1 MRAIRKS
8 GLMSGDGKRGD
19 AQASVLAPILDST
32 KRTANARFEA
42 RKFMKVMISRDQPWN
57 HLIER

>member
-1 MRAIRKS
+1 
-8 GLMSGDGKRGD
+8 
-19 AQASVLAPILDST
+19 VLAPILDST